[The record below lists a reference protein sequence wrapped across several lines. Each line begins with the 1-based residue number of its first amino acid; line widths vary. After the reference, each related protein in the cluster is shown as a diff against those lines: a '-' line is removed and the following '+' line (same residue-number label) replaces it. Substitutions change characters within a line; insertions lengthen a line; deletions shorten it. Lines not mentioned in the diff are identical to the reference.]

1 MSLREK
7 QKSASK
13 DDLINASER
22 VAYNPGS
29 PIIDV
34 ETLSD
39 EEYPKESTQ
48 SQRLSLTD
56 TSNLDSSGDQRV
68 LTLAEQFLAAMPA
81 RYDFKYSLGLNE
93 FL

>member
-13 DDLINASER
+13 DDLINGR
-22 VAYNPGS
+22 PGS

-81 RYDFKYSLGLNE
+81 RYGFK
-93 FL
+93 